1 MNKNRLNQFLL
12 SLTACVS
19 GINGWAEGRPNVLII
34 HTDEHNFRTLGCYRE
49 CLSEAEA
56 FPWGKGVAVETPHI
70 DALARHGVLFTRCY
84 ATSPVSSPSRSS
96 FLTGLYPQHAGVW
109 TNDMT
114 LKEEALTFADLLRSH
129 GYATGY
135 IGKLH
140 LNGKGRPEWQPERD
154 FGFTDHRY
162 MYNRGH
168 WKKIT
173 DNASGQPEFRPADL
187 VQTADSLTFTTDYL
201 TNRAI
206 DFIRSQKDSAFCCL
220 LALPDPHS
228 ANQVRPP
235 YDTMYTHLPFRSPLS
250 AAMDTVGMPAWAH
263 GDGFPEDRPED
274 MAQYFGMVKCIDDA
288 VGRLLAVLKEAGVLE
303 QTLIVFTSD
312 HGDMCGQHGL
322 INKNVPMDDASR
334 VPFIVSYPAV
344 LPEGIRVEPVVSVV
358 DFTPSLLSVCGIET
372 DQPFDGRLLSDLWR
386 GKKLPDTYKDITF
399 MRAPTEAMLP
409 SDWDYSRVAKRSL
422 WVAAVTPEYKLVHS
436 ENATDAPWLT
446 DLTRDP
452 AELRNC
458 YPDPAYRQVVHRL
471 THALKAYGEEQD
483 DPRVS
488 HPKIQAEMNKV
499 LTSK

>member
-1 MNKNRLNQFLL
+1 MNKHRLNQLFL
-12 SLTACVS
+12 SLAACAS
-19 GINGWAEGRPNVLII
+19 GINGWSEGRPNILVI
-34 HTDEHNFRTLGCYRE
+34 HTDEQNFRTLGCYRE

-56 FPWGKGVAVETPHI
+56 FPWGKGIAVETPHI
-70 DALARHGVLFTRCY
+70 DALARQGVLFSRCY

-96 FLTGLYPQHAGVW
+96 FLTGLYPQHSGVW
-109 TNDMT
+109 TNDMV
-114 LKEEALTFADLLRSH
+114 LKTEALTFAEILRSN

-140 LNGKGRPEWQPERD
+140 LNGKGRPEWNPQRD

-168 WKKIT
+168 WKKIV
-173 DNASGQPEFRPADL
+173 DDASGQPVFRPADP

-206 DFIRSQKDSAFCCL
+206 DFIRSHKDSAFCCL

-228 ANQVRPP
+228 ANEVRPP
-235 YDTMYTHLPFRSPLS
+235 YDTMYSNLRFQTPGS
-250 AAMDTVGMPAWAH
+250 ATRDTVNVPAWAH
-263 GDGFPEDRPED
+263 GDGYPEDQPED
-274 MAQYFGMVKCIDDA
+274 MAQYFGMVKCIDDNI
-288 VGRLLAVLKEAGVLE
+288 GRLLAVLKELGVRE

-334 VPFIVSYPAV
+334 VPFIVCYPAE
-344 LPEGIRVEPVVSVV
+344 LPKGIKVDPVISVV
-358 DFTPSLLSVCGIET
+358 DFTPSLLSVCGVET
-372 DQPFDGRLLSDLWR
+372 TQLFDGRMLSDLWR

-399 MRAPTEAMLP
+399 MRAPTDSMLP

-422 WVAAVTPEYKLVHS
+422 WVAVVTSEYKLVYS
-436 ENATDAPWLT
+436 ENAADSPWLT
-446 DLTRDP
+446 DLINDP
-452 AELRNC
+452 SELRNC
-458 YPDPAYRQVVHRL
+458 YQDPAYKQVVIRL
-471 THALKAYGEEQD
+471 TEALKAYGNEQD

-488 HPKIQAEMNKV
+488 HPKIVAEMNKV